1 MKMMEECNSITSLH
15 IFEFLDDSWAS
26 WVCIYFKSVA
36 GTAPPL
42 FLYNSTGLAAKRKP
56 MLWGSS
62 RGAEA
67 RASMCMMLAIKMH
80 PELFDCELWT
90 QSKTSWN
97 MLQSHEN
104 HRLDSHG
111 HHADAVAVVRPFS
124 RQDLATWQCSRSTK
138 AWCHRSHT
146 NREHTNKTVKNQA
159 NKLF

>member
-36 GTAPPL
+36 GTTPPL

-90 QSKTSWN
+90 QSKKYLKPVGICWN
-97 MLQSHEN
+97 PMRIIDWIPMAIMPIMPTQSPW
-104 HRLDSHG
+104 SG
-111 HHADAVAVVRPFS
+111 HF
-124 RQDLATWQCSRSTK
+124 LGKTWQRGSARVPPRLGATGATRTANPRTK
-138 AWCHRSHT
+138 
-146 NREHTNKTVKNQA
+146 Q
-159 NKLF
+159 